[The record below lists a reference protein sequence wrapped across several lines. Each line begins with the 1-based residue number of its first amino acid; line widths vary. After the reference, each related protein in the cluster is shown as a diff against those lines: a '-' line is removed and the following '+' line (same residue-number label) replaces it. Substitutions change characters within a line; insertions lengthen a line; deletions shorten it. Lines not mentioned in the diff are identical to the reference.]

1 MKRIFYFI
9 LSSLFLIPPGYS
21 MDTHSASPLER
32 ELIQAAKS
40 GDLACVQAL
49 IAHAEVHINA
59 TDENTATALHGAA
72 RNGHKEVVKLLLEKG
87 ADIDTEDEN
96 NHTPLHSAAY
106 AGYAEV
112 VKLLLQKGASIN
124 TRVEGNE
131 DEDEE
136 EEGYTALHLAA
147 ENGHK
152 EVVELLLK
160 SGADINAKDE
170 EDNTALHVA
179 AQCGHKEVVELL
191 LKSGADINAKDEEDN
206 TALHVAAQCG
216 HKEVVELLLKSG
228 ADINAKDEEDY
239 TALHVAAEND
249 YKGIAE
255 MLISFNAQVP
265 QDLILHQLVMQA
277 QKDQAELRSALTFK
291 ARARLLNQGIYACPA
306 IKELVALKRE
316 LLLEA
321 VKCNSV
327 EKVETLL
334 KEGFS
339 INTCGRDGDN
349 LLHVVIAHK
358 SNKVLRFLLYFCSQ
372 DNKNVWDKKN
382 SRGLTP
388 IQVALAT
395 SNFEALKI
403 ILGISQ
409 ENITTDATQATG
421 SKRHRREDTDLKSK

>member
-1 MKRIFYFI
+1 M
-9 LSSLFLIPPGYS
+9 
-21 MDTHSASPLER
+21 
-32 ELIQAAKS
+32 AA
-40 GDLACVQAL
+40 QY
-49 IAHAEVHINA
+49 
-59 TDENTATALHGAA
+59 
-72 RNGHKEVVKLLLEKG
+72 GHKEVVALLLKLG
-87 ADIDTEDEN
+87 ADIN
-96 NHTPLHSAAY
+96 GKAAY
-106 AGYAEV
+106 N
-112 VKLLLQKGASIN
+112 I
-124 TRVEGNE
+124 
-131 DEDEE
+131 
-136 EEGYTALHLAA
+136 TALHAA
-147 ENGHK
+147 VQNDHKEVVALLLKLGADISAKLTDNWTALHCAAHKGHK

-160 SGADINAKDE
+160 LGTDINAKTD
-170 EDNTALHVA
+170 DNATALHLAV
-179 AQCGHKEVVELL
+179 QKGYKE
-191 LKSGADINAKDEEDN
+191 
-206 TALHVAAQCG
+206 
-216 HKEVVELLLKSG
+216 
-228 ADINAKDEEDY
+228 
-239 TALHVAAEND
+239 
-249 YKGIAE
+249 IAE
-255 MLISFNAQVP
+255 ILISFNAQVP